1 MKKIAII
8 GNLPLWEVS
17 ETPVPS
23 SEAWHYC
30 VWLSALV
37 QALSHQQTYEIHW
50 VIPSKQIQK
59 RRIIEARNQIFHL
72 LPKSRLIVGQFT
84 GYLYDTLTIQK
95 ELSRIVPDLV
105 HSWGTEDS
113 YSFAA
118 SYFRGR
124 KLISIQGLLK
134 AYSERASIARFEQI
148 QSLYEPFTINRFHY
162 ITTESP
168 WATARVRE
176 IRPSANANPYHL
188 EYAVE
193 ERFFDLSRNLSE
205 VPTCLYAGTNTP
217 VKNIPTLIR
226 AFSDPALS
234 HIQLRLA
241 GVSRDEY
248 QNLPA
253 NVYPLGRLNRQELA
267 HELSK
272 AWALVHPSLADT
284 GPTIAK
290 EARVVG
296 LPVMLTTA
304 CGSQQHIDE
313 GKSGFIVNPND
324 ISAMKES
331 ILSMTDS
338 AETALSMGRYGQTDC
353 RRKLSA
359 STMINTLMGIY
370 QEILS

>member
-8 GNLPLWEVS
+8 GNLPLWETS
-17 ETPVPS
+17 EHPEPS
-23 SEAWHYC
+23 ANAWHYC
-30 VWLSALV
+30 VWLSELV
-37 QALSHQQTYEIHW
+37 RALSHQQTYEIHW

-59 RRIIEARNQIFHL
+59 RHIIEARGQTFHL
-72 LPKSRLIVGQFT
+72 IPKSRLTVGQFT

-95 ELSRIVPDLV
+95 ELSHFVPDLV

-113 YSFAA
+113 YSLAA
-118 SYFRGR
+118 SYFRGC
-124 KLISIQGLLK
+124 KIISIQGLLK
-134 AYSERASIARFEQI
+134 AYSERARIARFERV
-148 QSLYEPFTINRFHY
+148 QSLYEPLTIKRFQY

-168 WATARVRE
+168 WATERVRE
-176 IRPSANANPYHL
+176 IQPSANPFHL

-193 ERFFDLSRNLSE
+193 ERFFTLSRNLSDS
-205 VPTCLYAGTNTP
+205 PTCLYAGTNVP
-217 VKNIPTLIR
+217 VKNLPTLIK
-226 AFSDPALS
+226 AFSDPALA

-241 GVSRDEY
+241 GIAQDEY
-248 QNLPA
+248 RNLPSNIHA
-253 NVYPLGRLNRQELA
+253 IGRLNRQELA

-313 GKSGFIVNPND
+313 GKSGFIVNPDD

-338 AETALSMGRYGQTDC
+338 AETALSMGRYGQDDC

-359 STMINTLMGIY
+359 STMIDTLMGIY

>member
-8 GNLPLWEVS
+8 GNLPLWETS

-23 SEAWHYC
+23 SDAWHYC

-72 LPKSRLIVGQFT
+72 LPKSRLTVGQFT

-134 AYSERASIARFEQI
+134 AYSARARLVRFERFQA
-148 QSLYEPFTINRFHY
+148 LYEPLTIKRFQY

-168 WATARVRE
+168 WATERVRE
-176 IRPSANANPYHL
+176 IQTSANPFHL

-193 ERFFDLSRNLSE
+193 ERFFTLSRNLSDS
-205 VPTCLYAGTNTP
+205 PTCLYAGTNVP
-217 VKNIPTLIR
+217 VKNLPTLIK
-226 AFSDPALS
+226 AFSDPALA

-241 GVSRDEY
+241 GIAQDEY
-248 QNLPA
+248 RNLPS
-253 NVYPLGRLNRQELA
+253 NVHAIGRLNRQELA

-272 AWALVHPSLADT
+272 AWALVHPSQADT

-296 LPVMLTTA
+296 LPVMLTTS

-313 GKSGFIVNPND
+313 GKSGFIVNPDD

-338 AETALSMGRYGQTDC
+338 AETALSMGRYGQDDC

-359 STMINTLMGIY
+359 STMIDTLMGIY